1 VSREVVVGQASSG
14 GTALASRRARREHAS
29 QDPLWDVWML
39 AAVVAGVLL
48 TAGGFLN
55 GGIVGALGGFALGV
69 VLTSVGVLRND
80 GARAR
85 LVDHVQDRLARSRH
99 RDLD

>member
-1 VSREVVVGQASSG
+1 MSQASSG

-39 AAVVAGVLL
+39 AAVVAAVLL

-55 GGIVGALGGFALGV
+55 GGVLGALGGLVLGML
-69 VLTSVGVLRND
+69 LTGAGVLRND
-80 GARAR
+80 AARAR
-85 LVDHVQDRLARSRH
+85 LADRLQERLARGRH
-99 RDLD
+99 RDAD

>member
-1 VSREVVVGQASSG
+1 VSEASSG

-29 QDPLWDVWML
+29 QDPVWDVWML
-39 AAVVAGVLL
+39 AAVAAAVLL

-55 GGIVGALGGFALGV
+55 GGVLGALGGLALGAL
-69 VLTSVGVLRND
+69 LTGVGVLRNE

-85 LVDHVQDRLARSRH
+85 LADGVQERLART
-99 RDLD
+99 RDREQD

>member
-1 VSREVVVGQASSG
+1 VGQASSG

-29 QDPLWDVWML
+29 QDPVWDVWML
-39 AAVVAGVLL
+39 AAVAAAVLL

-55 GGIVGALGGFALGV
+55 GGVLGALGGLVLGAL
-69 VLTSVGVLRND
+69 LTGVGVLRND

-85 LVDHVQDRLARSRH
+85 LADRVQERLARSRR
-99 RDLD
+99 RDPD